1 MKPDNNERKVA
12 MFKNGQLRLLMTL
25 VGFTC
30 IGVEDDP
37 EGTWLIPTPLTA
49 DKLKESL
56 DLIKKSEFSP
66 PTFDDG
72 QEAGD
77 FIRRKSAA
85 PSARKKAIFDDE
97 DGIDDHSEEEFDF
110 APGGPT
116 AMKPSDALKE
126 LKKKRRLKRKGSEDA
141 DRGLTDEQA
150 AARAEARRQKDLEKN
165 RKIRSDLFVH
175 DSDDEDDEERDKV
188 FFEQERLREKAKDD
202 LMRGLISKGV
212 AKEPDAVVALRKK
225 RDSSAISIDSDE
237 DGTPA
242 RSKRRR
248 SKDVDED
255 SEDEDAPVVS
265 GRSSTTAKDDILADS
280 EDEATDTPMSSPH
293 AKPKPKPKSKGA
305 KKRKVDLS
313 DDDEEEELSKGPGAK
328 ESTAMV
334 LDDEDEDEDVPVV
347 KPARQRMRSGF
358 VMDSSDEE

>member
-1 MKPDNNERKVA
+1 
-12 MFKNGQLRLLMTL
+12 MTL

-30 IGVEDDP
+30 TGVEDDP
-37 EGTWLIPTPLTA
+37 EGTWLIPSSLTA

-66 PTFDDG
+66 PVFDDG
-72 QEAGD
+72 EEAGD

-85 PSARKKAIFDDE
+85 ISARKRAVFDDE
-97 DGIDDHSEEEFDF
+97 DGIDDDEDEEEFDF

-116 AMKPSDALKE
+116 AMKPSDALRE
-126 LKKKRRLKRKGSEDA
+126 LKKKRRLKRKGSEDE

-150 AARAEARRQKDLEKN
+150 AARAEARRQKYLEKN
-165 RKIRSDLFVH
+165 RKIKSDLFVH
-175 DSDDEDDEERDKV
+175 DSDDEDDVERDKL
-188 FFEQERLREKAKDD
+188 FFEQERAREKAKDD
-202 LMRGLISKGV
+202 LMRGLISVGA
-212 AKEPDAVVALRKK
+212 AKESSALATRKK

-237 DGTPA
+237 EEGTPA
-242 RSKRRR
+242 VRKRRR
-248 SKDVDED
+248 SKDVEEE
-255 SEDEDAPVVS
+255 SEDDDPPVVS

-280 EDEATDTPMSSPH
+280 DDEATDTPMSSPH
-293 AKPKPKPKSKGA
+293 AKSKA
-305 KKRKVDLS
+305 KATKKRKVDLS
-313 DDDEEEELSKGPGAK
+313 DDDEDEEESSTAPGAK

-334 LDDEDEDEDVPVV
+334 LDDEDEDEDVPVM